1 MKTIFLIQVIWT
13 YTSFAQ
19 RVNLDFSNA
28 RKDES
33 GALCIKQEVCIPAEG
48 LQALADELPPGP
60 CIADPR
66 GCNCESDEDCGG
78 GSARCVNCKC
88 KDCPVSAATSG
99 VVINPPLTFVIDTTR
114 SVKPDKDSIFNL
126 TQRVV
131 DRIQSTNTNIPAYLL
146 VTFNDFGPDITKN
159 VEVGQPTDDVMQFR
173 EEILSLKFESYD
185 GGRDSKERLTQ
196 GLICST

>member
-1 MKTIFLIQVIWT
+1 MITYQRILSLFKLQNGYLVVRSSRRLVLLRHFIRRTLYVVIWT

-78 GSARCVNCKC
+78 GSAR
-88 KDCPVSAATSG
+88 
-99 VVINPPLTFVIDTTR
+99 
-114 SVKPDKDSIFNL
+114 
-126 TQRVV
+126 
-131 DRIQSTNTNIPAYLL
+131 
-146 VTFNDFGPDITKN
+146 
-159 VEVGQPTDDVMQFR
+159 
-173 EEILSLKFESYD
+173 
-185 GGRDSKERLTQ
+185 
-196 GLICST
+196 